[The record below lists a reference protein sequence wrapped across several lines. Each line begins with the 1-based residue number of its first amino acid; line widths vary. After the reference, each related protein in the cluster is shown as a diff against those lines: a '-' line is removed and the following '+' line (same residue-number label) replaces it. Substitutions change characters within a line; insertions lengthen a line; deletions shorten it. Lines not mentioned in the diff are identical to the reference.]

1 MHSSNSQHHLFIS
14 SEDSSVYFPFNAPC
28 DFQIELG
35 EALHLNGRWTCALT
49 QIAFK
54 EEISEDIIILTDFIE
69 GSHIKNTR
77 LPVLRVIAQSSEKVY
92 TFEEPYRFPISRDEV
107 KRFRVFIRTRTMQE
121 PSFIQKPVTC
131 TLQLRRE

>member
-14 SEDSSVYFPFNAPC
+14 SEDSSVYFPFNSPC

-35 EALHLNGRWTCALT
+35 EALHLNERWTCALT

-54 EEISEDIIILTDFIE
+54 EQITEDIIILSDFIE
-69 GSHIKNTR
+69 GSYIRNTR
-77 LPVLRVIAQSSEKVY
+77 LPVLRAIPQSSDKVY
-92 TFEEPYRFPISRDEV
+92 TFQEPYRFQISRDEV
-107 KRFRVFIRTRTMQE
+107 KRFRVFIRTRSMQE

-131 TLQLRRE
+131 TLQLIRE